1 MDRPL
6 PERTEPLL
14 DIEGLSVAY
23 GEAEALSDIDLHMVR
38 GERLIVLGA
47 NGAGKTTLL
56 SAIAGLLPAAAGRIH
71 VDGAPVG
78 GLRPHQVARMGV
90 LLVAEGR
97 RVFPSLTARENLHVG
112 GDWVSARERAEQLE
126 QVLELFPR
134 LGERMNQVSG
144 TMSGGERQMLLIG
157 RALMLKPKLLLL
169 DEASQGLAPRVVDE
183 VLTVVERIAEM
194 GVSTLVVEQNTRA
207 LRLQGRVLILSRGRL
222 TFEGQSDQPDILE
235 RVRQHYLEK
244 APAAPGTA
252 Q

>member
-6 PERTEPLL
+6 PERAEPLL
-14 DIEGLSVAY
+14 DIQSLSVSY
-23 GEAEALSDIDLHMVR
+23 GEAEAVSDIDLRIAR

-56 SAIAGLLPAAAGRIH
+56 SAIAGLVSAAAGRIRFN
-71 VDGAPVG
+71 GAPID
-78 GLRPHQVARMGV
+78 GLRPHRIARMGV

-97 RVFPSLTARENLHVG
+97 RVFSSLTARENLHVG
-112 GDWVSARERAEQLE
+112 GDWIPPQERAEQLE

-183 VLTVVERIAEM
+183 VLDVVERIAEM

-222 TFEGQSDQPDILE
+222 TFEGRSDQPDILE
-235 RVRQHYLEK
+235 RVRQHYLEA
-244 APAAPGTA
+244 APAAPRVA
-252 Q
+252 R